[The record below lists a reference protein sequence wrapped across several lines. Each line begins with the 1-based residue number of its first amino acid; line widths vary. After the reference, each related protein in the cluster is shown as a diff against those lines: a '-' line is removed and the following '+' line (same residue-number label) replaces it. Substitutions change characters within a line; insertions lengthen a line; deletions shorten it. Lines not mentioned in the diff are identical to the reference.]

1 MEKTKAELIA
11 EIEALRGEL
20 ERLRGESPE
29 NAPARSAI
37 REERY
42 RTILNGIDEGYYEV
56 DLEGCFTFCN
66 TAMCRMLGYSLSEMP
81 GMHYRAYMDDEGSK
95 KVFDV
100 FNRVFRTGET
110 ERAFDYELIRK
121 DGSRVRIEVSV
132 SLLRHND
139 GKPAGFRGLARDISA
154 RKRAEEALTRS
165 EKKFRQIVENI
176 RDIYFRCDLEGK
188 LVMVSRSALPKLG
201 YDTLEEL
208 IGSPMASFYVNPEA
222 REEYLRI
229 LQQQGHV
236 DDHGVQ
242 LKKKDGTPIDV
253 SVSSSFCFDDQGNPT
268 GIEGIIRDI
277 SERKRMEKELH
288 KLAAVFRNSR
298 TGMVTCV
305 RDLLDNVNPAYAE
318 MHGCTIEELAG
329 RPVMELIAPDCRNAF
344 IENIRQ
350 ATETGHRIFELDHVR
365 KDGTRFPALHDIT
378 VKFDE
383 KGKVLYRIANVQDL
397 TEQRNAE
404 QKLRESENRYRLLI
418 ENAPDGIFVQTRG
431 LFAYLNQAA
440 LRIFGA
446 QTQEELIGRPL
457 FERIHPDNLESARER
472 TRILNV
478 EKRQVPAQDQVYLK
492 LDGTAM
498 HVSVA
503 PVPIRFEGHDG
514 ALVFVR
520 DITDRKRSEEE
531 LHKLADIFRNTRMG
545 MVTSVG
551 DRLDIMNPAYAEM
564 HGYTA
569 EELTGRPVRDMIAP
583 DCRTNHEAQMR
594 LAYEK
599 GHHIFELDRLRK
611 DGARFPALHDVTVK
625 RDEKGN
631 VLYRIGNVQD
641 ITEQKRAEARMRE
654 GEGRLNAV
662 FETVHTGI
670 MIIDRETHIIQ
681 EINPAAARMF
691 GRPPEQ
697 IVGRPC
703 HQFVCPSHTGRCPV
717 TDLGQSVDNSERIML
732 TADGSRRSII
742 KTVVPLHVGGREC
755 LLESFID
762 ITARKEAE
770 LALRRREKQYRLM
783 ADNMSDLIWTMDLK
797 MNPTYVS
804 PSMLTQYGYSPE
816 EAHRIRFDRMLTPD
830 SAKKIHDLY
839 KVIKDLIKRRTLAGK
854 GFSETLELEHVRKD
868 GSIFWGETQVSI
880 TAESDGLIVG
890 IQGVTRDI
898 TERKRAEALGKEKE
912 AAEVSNR
919 AKSEFLA
926 SMSHEIRT
934 PLNGIIGMTEL
945 ALGLDLSEDQRG
957 ILETIRNEARNLSHL
972 ISDILDLSRIES
984 GKLELDEEPF
994 DLADLVDDITES
1006 FALRAAQKGLG
1017 FVTFLAPDV
1026 ATNLVGDSVRMRQVL
1041 VNLVGNA
1048 LKFTEKGEVTV
1059 TCELLRDSDDDVM
1072 AQFSVSDT
1080 GIGIPLEKQDKIFE
1094 SFTQADGSIT
1104 RQYGGSGLG
1113 ITISKKLVEM
1123 MGGEIGVVSEPG
1135 EGSTFW
1141 FNTCLKKQKG
1151 LRETRGKTAESLTG
1165 LRVLLVDE
1173 AGTMRSII
1181 RRYLEASGCG
1191 VVESGGGAETLSL
1204 LNGLRDSGTVFD
1216 LAMVRSGILQR
1227 DGFDLL
1233 PRIPARGNGRPVPVI
1248 ALRAA
1253 GKPAVAG
1260 GAGEVRAN
1268 AVVTTPVM
1276 RRELFGKIAAA
1287 AGLAKDTEK
1296 SAGAAVAGSP
1306 FRHGRRVL
1314 LVEDYPVNQQVAMRN
1329 LTGAGY
1335 GVDIACNGQEAVDSF
1350 KRGGYDL
1357 ILMDV
1362 QMPVMDGIEATRII
1376 RALEQEAGSLQ
1387 RLPIIALTAHAVK
1400 DYIDACLKAG
1410 MDDYLIKPVWRQVL
1424 IDRVDFWITQGASPD
1439 SAAQPASLV
1448 SSVAAPG
1455 ACRAAGDAPLDFER
1469 ALAEFEGN
1477 REFLSG
1483 LLERFL
1489 ESVRN
1494 QLGTI
1499 REALDRADA
1508 EILRR
1513 EAHAIKGG
1521 AANLA
1526 AAELSSAAAELEKTA
1541 KSGSLGEAAG
1551 GLEKLEKAYRRLDEF
1566 VHKPET
1572 AR

>member
-1 MEKTKAELIA
+1 M
-11 EIEALRGEL
+11 
-20 ERLRGESPE
+20 
-29 NAPARSAI
+29 
-37 REERY
+37 
-42 RTILNGIDEGYYEV
+42 
-56 DLEGCFTFCN
+56 
-66 TAMCRMLGYSLSEMP
+66 
-81 GMHYRAYMDDEGSK
+81 
-95 KVFDV
+95 
-100 FNRVFRTGET
+100 
-110 ERAFDYELIRK
+110 
-121 DGSRVRIEVSV
+121 
-132 SLLRHND
+132 
-139 GKPAGFRGLARDISA
+139 
-154 RKRAEEALTRS
+154 
-165 EKKFRQIVENI
+165 
-176 RDIYFRCDLEGK
+176 
-188 LVMVSRSALPKLG
+188 
-201 YDTLEEL
+201 
-208 IGSPMASFYVNPEA
+208 
-222 REEYLRI
+222 
-229 LQQQGHV
+229 
-236 DDHGVQ
+236 
-242 LKKKDGTPIDV
+242 
-253 SVSSSFCFDDQGNPT
+253 
-268 GIEGIIRDI
+268 
-277 SERKRMEKELH
+277 
-288 KLAAVFRNSR
+288 
-298 TGMVTCV
+298 
-305 RDLLDNVNPAYAE
+305 
-318 MHGCTIEELAG
+318 
-329 RPVMELIAPDCRNAF
+329 
-344 IENIRQ
+344 
-350 ATETGHRIFELDHVR
+350 
-365 KDGTRFPALHDIT
+365 
-378 VKFDE
+378 
-383 KGKVLYRIANVQDL
+383 
-397 TEQRNAE
+397 
-404 QKLRESENRYRLLI
+404 
-418 ENAPDGIFVQTRG
+418 
-431 LFAYLNQAA
+431 
-440 LRIFGA
+440 
-446 QTQEELIGRPL
+446 
-457 FERIHPDNLESARER
+457 
-472 TRILNV
+472 
-478 EKRQVPAQDQVYLK
+478 K
-492 LDGTAM
+492 LDGTAV

-503 PVPIRFEGHDG
+503 PVPIHYEGHDG

-520 DITDRKRSEEE
+520 DITERKRSDEE

-551 DRLDIMNPAYAEM
+551 DRLDTMNPAYVEM
-564 HGYTA
+564 HGYTI
-569 EELTGRPVRDMIAP
+569 EELTGRPVIDLIAP
-583 DCRTNHEAQMR
+583 DCRKNYDAQIR

-611 DGARFPALHDVTVK
+611 DGTRFPALHDVTAK
-625 RDEKGN
+625 LDEKGDM
-631 VLYRIGNVQD
+631 LYRIGNVQD
-641 ITEQKRAEARMRE
+641 ITEQKRAEARLRE

-670 MIIDRETHIIQ
+670 MIIDRETHVIQ

-691 GRPPEQ
+691 GRPPET

-703 HQFVCPSHTGRCPV
+703 HQFVCPSHAGRCPV
-717 TDLGQSVDNSERIML
+717 TDLGQSVDNAEHVML

-770 LALRRREKQYRLM
+770 LALRRSEKQYRLM

-804 PSMLTQYGYSPE
+804 PSMLAKYGYSPE
-816 EAHRIRFDRMLTPD
+816 DAHRIRFDRMLTPD
-830 SAKKIHDLY
+830 SAKKVLDLY
-839 KVIKDLIKRRTLAGK
+839 KVIKDLIKRRTIAGK

-880 TAESDGLIVG
+880 TAEQDGLIVG

-898 TERKRAEALGKEKE
+898 TERKRAEELSKEKE

-945 ALGLDLSEDQRG
+945 ALGLDLNEDQRG
-957 ILETIRNEARNLSHL
+957 ILETIRNEARNLSNL

-984 GKLELDEEPF
+984 GKLELDEIPF
-994 DLADLVDDITES
+994 DLADLMDDITES
-1006 FALRAAQKGLG
+1006 FALRAEQKGLG
-1017 FVTFLAPDV
+1017 FVTFLSPDIP
-1026 ATNLVGDSVRMRQVL
+1026 THLVGDQVRLRQVL

-1080 GIGIPLEKQDKIFE
+1080 GIGIPPDKQEKIFE

-1141 FNTCLKKQKG
+1141 FNACPKKQKG
-1151 LRETRGKTAESLTG
+1151 LHETGGKTVKGLSG
-1165 LRVLLVDE
+1165 LRVLLVDD
-1173 AGTMRSII
+1173 AGTIRSVI
-1181 RRYLEASGCG
+1181 RRYLEASGCR
-1191 VVESGGGAETLSL
+1191 VVESMGGAEILSI

-1216 LAMVRSGILQR
+1216 CAMIRDSILKQ

-1233 PRIPARGNGRPVPVI
+1233 SRITAMGNGRPVPVI
-1248 ALRAA
+1248 ALRSA
-1253 GKPAVAG
+1253 GKTAVAG
-1260 GAGEVRAN
+1260 GAEEVHVSAF
-1268 AVVTTPVM
+1268 VTTPVT
-1276 RRELFGKIAAA
+1276 RRELFLKIDAAI
-1287 AGLAKDTEK
+1287 GLAKVTGK
-1296 SAGAAVAGSP
+1296 NTGSAAASSP

-1335 GVDIACNGQEAVDSF
+1335 SVDIACNGQEAVDSF
-1350 KRGGYDL
+1350 KRGGVDL

-1376 RALEQEAGSLQ
+1376 RALEQDVHPPQ
-1387 RLPIIALTAHAVK
+1387 RVHIIALTAHAVK

-1410 MDDYLIKPVWRQVL
+1410 MDDYLIKPVWRQNL
-1424 IDRVDFWITQGASPD
+1424 IDRVDFWITRDASPD
-1439 SAAQPASLV
+1439 TAAHPDPMV
-1448 SSVAAPG
+1448 SSVAPSG
-1455 ACRAAGDAPLDFER
+1455 DRRAGDAPLDFER

-1477 REFLSG
+1477 REFLMG

-1489 ESVRN
+1489 ENVRS

-1499 REALDRADA
+1499 RDALDRADA

-1526 AAELSSAAAELEKTA
+1526 AAELSSAAADLEKTA

-1551 GLEKLEKAYRRLDEF
+1551 GLEKLVKAYRRLDEF
-1566 VHKPET
+1566 VHKP
-1572 AR
+1572 

>member
-1 MEKTKAELIA
+1 MEKTKAELNA

-20 ERLRGESPE
+20 EELRGQNPE
-29 NAPARSAI
+29 NAAARSVI
-37 REERY
+37 REDRY
-42 RTILNGIDEGYYEV
+42 RAILNGIDEGYYEV

-66 TAMCRMLGYSLSEMP
+66 TAMCLMLGYSLSEMP
-81 GMHYRAYMDDEGSK
+81 GMHYRAYMDGEGAK
-95 KVFDV
+95 RVFQV

-110 ERAFDYELIRK
+110 ERAVDYELIRK
-121 DGSRVRIEVSV
+121 DGSRVPIEVSV
-132 SLLRHND
+132 SLLRSRD
-139 GKPAGFRGLARDISA
+139 GRPAGFRGFSRDITA
-154 RKRAEEALTRS
+154 RKRSEEALKKS

-188 LVMVSRSALPKLG
+188 LIMVSRSVLPKMG
-201 YDTLEEL
+201 YDTIEEM
-208 IGSPMASFYVNPEA
+208 IGRPMASYYANPEA
-222 REEYLRI
+222 RELYLRM
-229 LQQQGHV
+229 LRQQGHV
-236 DDHGVQ
+236 DDHGIQ
-242 LKKKDGTPIDV
+242 LKKKNGTPIDV

-277 SERKRMEKELH
+277 SERKRMEEELH
-288 KLAAVFRNSR
+288 KLADIFRNSR

-305 RDLLDNVNPAYAE
+305 RDLLDNVNLAYAE
-318 MHGCTIEELAG
+318 MHGYTIEELAG
-329 RPVMELIAPDCRNAF
+329 RPVMELVAPDCRNAF
-344 IENIRQ
+344 VEHIRQ
-350 ATETGHRIFELDHVR
+350 ASEKGHHIFELDHVR

-378 VKFDE
+378 VKLDE
-383 KGKVLYRIANVQDL
+383 RGKVLYRIANVQDL
-397 TEQRNAE
+397 TEKKKTE
-404 QKLRESENRYRLLI
+404 EKLQESESRYRLLI

-431 LFAYLNQAA
+431 LFAYLNKAA
-440 LRIFGA
+440 LHIFGA
-446 QTQEELIGRPL
+446 ETPEELIGWPL
-457 FERIHPDNLESARER
+457 LDRIHPDCRESAKER
-472 TRILNV
+472 TRLLNV
-478 EKRQVPAQDQVYLK
+478 EKRQVPAQDQVYVK
-492 LDGTAM
+492 LDGTAV

-503 PVPIRFEGHDG
+503 PVPIHYEGHDG

-520 DITDRKRSEEE
+520 DITERKRSEEE

-551 DRLDIMNPAYAEM
+551 DRLDTMNPAYAKM
-564 HGYTA
+564 HGYTI
-569 EELTGRPVRDMIAP
+569 EELTGRPVIDMISP
-583 DCRTNHEAQMR
+583 DCRKNYDAQIR
-594 LAYEK
+594 LAFEK

-611 DGARFPALHDVTVK
+611 DGTCFPALHDVTAK
-625 RDEKGN
+625 LDEKGN
-631 VLYRIGNVQD
+631 ALYRIGNVQD
-641 ITEQKRAEARMRE
+641 ITEQKRAEARLRE

-691 GRPPEQ
+691 GRPPDQ

-703 HQFVCPSHTGRCPV
+703 HQFVCPTHAGRCPV
-717 TDLGQSVDNSERIML
+717 TDLGQSVDNAEHVML

-742 KTVVPLHVGGREC
+742 KTVVPLHVSGREC

-804 PSMLTQYGYSPE
+804 PSMLSQYGYSPE
-816 EAHRIRFDRMLTPD
+816 EVRKIRFDQMLTPD
-830 SAKKIHDLY
+830 SARKVVDLF
-839 KVIKDLIKRRTLAGK
+839 KVLKDLIKQRTLAGK
-854 GFSETLELEHVRKD
+854 GFLETLELEHVRKD

-880 TAESDGLIVG
+880 TVEQDGLIVG

-898 TERKRAEALGKEKE
+898 TERKRAEALIKEKE

-957 ILETIRNEARNLSHL
+957 ILETIRNEARNLSNL

-984 GKLELDEEPF
+984 GKLELDEIPF
-994 DLADLVDDITES
+994 DLADLMDDITES
-1006 FALRAAQKGLG
+1006 FALRAEQKGLS
-1017 FVTFLAPDV
+1017 FVTFLAPDIP
-1026 ATNLVGDSVRMRQVL
+1026 TNLVGDPVRLRQIL

-1080 GIGIPLEKQDKIFE
+1080 GIGIPIDKQDKIFE

-1123 MGGEIGVVSEPG
+1123 MGGEIGVASEPG

-1141 FNTCLKKQKG
+1141 FNACPKKQKG
-1151 LRETRGKTAESLTG
+1151 LHETGGKTVKGLSG
-1165 LRVLLVDE
+1165 LRVLLVDD

-1181 RRYLEASGCG
+1181 GRYLEASGCR
-1191 VVESGGGAETLSL
+1191 VVESTGGVEILSI
-1204 LNGLRDSGTVFD
+1204 LNGLHDSGTVFD
-1216 LAMVRSGILQR
+1216 LAMIRDSILKQ
-1227 DGFDLL
+1227 DGFDL
-1233 PRIPARGNGRPVPVI
+1233 PSRITAMGNGRSIPVI

-1253 GKPAVAG
+1253 GKTAATG
-1260 GAGEVRAN
+1260 GAEEVRVN
-1268 AVVTTPVM
+1268 AFVATPVT
-1276 RRELFGKIAAA
+1276 RRELFIKIDAAI
-1287 AGLAKDTEK
+1287 GLARETGK
-1296 SAGAAVAGSP
+1296 STGAAVAGSP

-1335 GVDIACNGQEAVDSF
+1335 SVDIACNGQEAVDSY

-1376 RALEQEAGSLQ
+1376 RALERDARSPQH
-1387 RLPIIALTAHAVK
+1387 LPIIALTAHAVK

-1410 MDDYLIKPVWRQVL
+1410 MDDYLIKPVWRQNL

-1439 SAAQPASLV
+1439 AAAHPDSMVSNVAPADD
-1448 SSVAAPG
+1448 
-1455 ACRAAGDAPLDFER
+1455 RHAGDAPLDFER

-1477 REFLSG
+1477 REFLTG

-1489 ESVRN
+1489 ENVRN
-1494 QLGTI
+1494 QLGII
-1499 REALDRADA
+1499 REALDRADS

-1551 GLEKLEKAYRRLDEF
+1551 ELEKLEKAYRRLDEF
-1566 VHKPET
+1566 VHKP
-1572 AR
+1572 

>member
-1 MEKTKAELIA
+1 MEKTRTELIA

-20 ERLRGESPE
+20 EELRGESPE
-29 NAPARSAI
+29 NAPARSVI

-42 RTILNGIDEGYYEV
+42 RAILNGIDEGYYEV

-81 GMHYRAYMDDEGSK
+81 GMHYRAYMDGEGAK
-95 KVFDV
+95 RVFQV

-110 ERAFDYELIRK
+110 ERAVDYELIRK
-121 DGSRVRIEVSV
+121 DGSRVPIEVSV
-132 SLLRHND
+132 SLLRSRD
-139 GKPAGFRGLARDISA
+139 GRPAGFRGFSRDITA
-154 RKRAEEALTRS
+154 RKRSEEALKQS

-188 LVMVSRSALPKLG
+188 LVMVSRSVLPKMG
-201 YDTLEEL
+201 YDTVEEM
-208 IGSPMASFYVNPEA
+208 IGRPMASFYANPEA
-222 REEYLRI
+222 REQYLRM
-229 LQQQGHV
+229 LRQQGHV

-242 LKKKDGTPIDV
+242 LKKKNGTLIDV
-253 SVSSSFCFDDQGNPT
+253 SVSSSYCFDDQGNPA

-277 SERKRMEKELH
+277 SERKRMEEELH
-288 KLAAVFRNSR
+288 KLADVFRNSR
-298 TGMVTCV
+298 TGMITCV
-305 RDLLDNVNPAYAE
+305 RDLLDNVNPAFAE
-318 MHGCTIEELAG
+318 MHGYTIEELAG

-344 IENIRQ
+344 VEHIRQ
-350 ATETGHRIFELDHVR
+350 AGEKGHLIFELDHIR

-378 VKFDE
+378 VKLDE
-383 KGKVLYRIANVQDL
+383 RGRVLYRIANVQDL
-397 TEQRNAE
+397 TEKKKTAE
-404 QKLRESENRYRLLI
+404 KLQESESRYRLLI
-418 ENAPDGIFVQTRG
+418 ENAPDGIFVQTGG
-431 LFAYLNQAA
+431 LFAYLNKAA

-446 QTQEELIGRPL
+446 ETPEELIGRPL
-457 FERIHPDNLESARER
+457 FERIHPDSLESAKER
-472 TRILNV
+472 TRLLNE
-478 EKRQVPAQDQVYLK
+478 EKRQVPAQDQVYVK
-492 LDGTAM
+492 LDGTAV

-503 PVPIRFEGHDG
+503 PVPIHFEGHDG

-564 HGYTA
+564 HGHTI
-569 EELTGRPVRDMIAP
+569 EELTGRPVIDMIAP
-583 DCRTNHEAQMR
+583 DYRENYDAQTR

-611 DGARFPALHDVTVK
+611 DGTRFPALHDVTVK
-625 RDEKGN
+625 LDEKGN

-641 ITEQKRAEARMRE
+641 ITEQKRAEARLRE

-670 MIIDRETHIIQ
+670 MIIDRETHVIQ

-691 GRPPEQ
+691 GLPQEQ

-703 HQFVCPSHTGRCPV
+703 HQFVCPAQAGQCPV
-717 TDLGQSVDNSERIML
+717 ADLGQSVDNSERILL
-732 TADGSRRSII
+732 TANGTRRSII
-742 KTVVPLHVGGREC
+742 KTVVPLHMGGREC

-770 LALRRREKQYRLM
+770 LALSRREKQYRLM

-804 PSMLTQYGYSPE
+804 PSMLSQYGYSPE
-816 EAHRIRFDRMLTPD
+816 EVRKIRFDHMLTPD
-830 SAKKIHDLY
+830 SAR
-839 KVIKDLIKRRTLAGK
+839 KVIDLFKVLKDLIKRRTLAGK
-854 GFSETLELEHVRKD
+854 GFSETLELEHIRKD

-880 TAESDGLIVG
+880 TVEQDGLIVG

-984 GKLELDEEPF
+984 GKLELDVEPF
-994 DLADLVDDITES
+994 DLADLTDDITES
-1006 FALRAAQKGLG
+1006 FALRAEQKGLG
-1017 FVTFLAPDV
+1017 FVTFLAPDI
-1026 ATNLVGDSVRMRQVL
+1026 ATNLIGDSVRMRQVL

-1048 LKFTEKGEVTV
+1048 IKFTEKGEVTV

-1151 LRETRGKTAESLTG
+1151 LHEAKGKTAESPFG
-1165 LRVLLVDE
+1165 IRVLLVDE
-1173 AGTMRSII
+1173 AGTMRSVV
-1181 RRYLEASGCG
+1181 RRYLEASGCR
-1191 VVESGGGAETLSL
+1191 VVESSGGAETLSI
-1204 LNGLRDSGTVFD
+1204 LNGLRDSGTFFD
-1216 LAMVRSGILQR
+1216 LAMIRDGFLQQ

-1233 PRIPARGNGRPVPVI
+1233 SRIPAVGSGRPVPVI

-1253 GKPAVAG
+1253 GKTAVAG
-1260 GAGEVRAN
+1260 GAGEGRVN
-1268 AVVTTPVM
+1268 AFVTTPVT
-1276 RRELFGKIAAA
+1276 RRELFGKIKAAI
-1287 AGLAKDTEK
+1287 GLAKDTGK
-1296 SAGAAVAGSP
+1296 SDGAAVAGSP
-1306 FRHGRRVL
+1306 FRQGRRVL

-1335 GVDIACNGQEAVDSF
+1335 SVDIACNGQEAVDSF
-1350 KRGGYDL
+1350 KSGEYDS

-1362 QMPVMDGIEATRII
+1362 QMPVMDGIEATQII
-1376 RALEQEAGSLQ
+1376 RALE
-1387 RLPIIALTAHAVK
+1387 R
-1400 DYIDACLKAG
+1400 DA
-1410 MDDYLIKPVWRQVL
+1410 R
-1424 IDRVDFWITQGASPD
+1424 
-1439 SAAQPASLV
+1439 AA
-1448 SSVAAPG
+1448 AAP
-1455 ACRAAGDAPLDFER
+1455 AHHCLDGPRGER
-1469 ALAEFEGN
+1469 L
-1477 REFLSG
+1477 
-1483 LLERFL
+1483 
-1489 ESVRN
+1489 
-1494 QLGTI
+1494 
-1499 REALDRADA
+1499 
-1508 EILRR
+1508 
-1513 EAHAIKGG
+1513 
-1521 AANLA
+1521 
-1526 AAELSSAAAELEKTA
+1526 
-1541 KSGSLGEAAG
+1541 
-1551 GLEKLEKAYRRLDEF
+1551 YRRL
-1566 VHKPET
+1566 PEGGHG
-1572 AR
+1572 